1 MQQWSI
7 RIFVENEIK
16 NSKKQLWVL
25 MTELFLIICLDALF
39 TIGFIIQG
47 DWNYAYSIVTFVF
60 IVIILL
66 GLYSWYDT
74 LNYLNKGKAFKKYI
88 DEVYKRKQDGN

>member
-1 MQQWSI
+1 MVQWSI
-7 RIFVENEIK
+7 RIFVDNEVK

-25 MTELFLIICLDALF
+25 MIELFLIICLDALF

-60 IVIILL
+60 LVIILL
-66 GLYSWYDT
+66 GLYSWYNK
-74 LNYLNKGKAFKKYI
+74 LQYLNKSKDFKKYI
-88 DEVYKRKQDGN
+88 DEVYKRKEHGN